1 MDSLRTSCHTNPFF
15 WKATYREYILCFLI
29 NVTAKTLNL
38 RGYRSFDFDSE
49 GLINSQGDFFDVG
62 GMMDAVYS
70 KNITMASIKDLE
82 GKTDDVMAILNS
94 EGGLATTRAWE
105 GCLYVEFFCK

>member
-1 MDSLRTSCHTNPFF
+1 MTT
-15 WKATYREYILCFLI
+15 
-29 NVTAKTLNL
+29 KTLNL
-38 RGYRSFDFDSE
+38 RGYRSFGFDAE

-70 KNITMASIKDLE
+70 KNITMASIKYLE

-105 GCLYVEFFCK
+105 GCLSVEFVCKRSYKHHLDY